1 MAPLRTGACV
11 EKLVISEYFTDCSSV
26 YIAAHTFSFLSLK
39 IGVFSFWKSYFVT
52 RVWVHGGVDPLFHCT
67 HSYSSA
73 KTNRILTR
81 SVITLKTV
89 VQNSWASLQCYWT
102 ALDLVSITVC
112 RALGALFSQPFY
124 VLKTGGLQL
133 LPMYFLAWE
142 QGAAQFPPSP
152 HLPLSSQVFVSH
164 VPSPAG
170 AGAVN
175 PAWLPWGQLCAME
188 TSMFA

>member
-1 MAPLRTGACV
+1 MAPLKTGARV
-11 EKLVISEYFTDCSSV
+11 EKLVISEYFTDCSS
-26 YIAAHTFSFLSLK
+26 FLHSCTHVLLPLFENWGIFVLK
-39 IGVFSFWKSYFVT
+39 IILCDQCLGSWRCGPVIPLHSFT
-52 RVWVHGGVDPLFHCT
+52 
-67 HSYSSA
+67 SSA

-133 LPMYFLAWE
+133 LPMYFLSWE
-142 QGAAQFPPSP
+142 QGAAQFPTSL
-152 HLPLSSQVFVSH
+152 HLPLSSQVSVSH